1 MKKIIIWLLALG
13 GGLLVLLLA
22 AVLIVPR
29 FLDAESYLPTIEK
42 KVTEATGRSFSL
54 GKDVKVSVFPWV
66 GASFTNLQMGNPE
79 TFGGGEFV
87 KVESFEARV
96 KLLPL
101 LSKKI
106 EIDKFVLNGPEIRLV
121 KMADGSVNWAF
132 APKKTES
139 ATPAP
144 ETQQKEGGGALPI
157 SSLNVGEF
165 AITDGRLIYTDMA
178 TEQTRE
184 ISNLNLRLEN
194 VSLESPIGLTFSAD
208 YDGQPVSVKGTVG
221 PIGKVPGEGTVKID
235 IVAKILKQLEV
246 VVAGEIVEPV
256 KEQKFNI
263 NLKVAAFSPRKLLEQ
278 LNVPFPVKTSDP
290 SVLNNL
296 QLDLRVQG
304 SPASVSVSNST
315 VTLDDSVLKLEARV
329 KDMAKPD
336 IAFKM
341 DLNTINLDR
350 YLPEASSEKKKT
362 EGQAGKSSSAE
373 PAKIDYAPLRRLVL
387 DGEVKVG
394 ELVAKGAKVQNVV
407 VKITGKNGVFDLNP
421 LSLDLYEGSVAM
433 NGNFNVQKDRPLANI
448 DFKTEN
454 VKAGPLLR
462 DSVNKD
468 VLRGTMN
475 AAAQIVFAG
484 DNATDIKKSLN
495 GSGNLT
501 FLDGAIVGIDIAEMG
516 RSLAAGLAGTQKPT
530 EKPTTDFAELKV
542 PFNLVY
548 GVFQTED
555 TSLLSP
561 LLRVAASGSANL
573 VNETLDMKVRPKIVG
588 SLKGQGDSENRSGIT
603 VPILVQGTFAKPTF
617 KPDVSALAN
626 EETIIE
632 AIKNPESLKEKGKS
646 LEETGKSLL
655 KDLGIRK

>member
-1 MKKIIIWLLALG
+1 MKKLIIWLLALG

-22 AVLIVPR
+22 AVLIIPR
-29 FLDAESYLPTIEK
+29 FIDVESYLPTIES
-42 KVTEATGRSFSL
+42 KVAEATGRSFSL
-54 GKDVKVSVFPWV
+54 GRDVDVSVFPWV
-66 GASFTNLQMGNPE
+66 GASFSNLQLGNPE
-79 TFGGGEFV
+79 KFGGGEFV
-87 KVESFEARV
+87 KVQSFEARV

-121 KMADGSVNWAF
+121 KMADGSVNWSF
-132 APKKTES
+132 AANKSTQPQTV
-139 ATPAP
+139 P
-144 ETQQKEGGGALPI
+144 ETQPKEAGGALPI

-165 AITDGRLIYTDMA
+165 AITDGRLIYSDMS
-178 TEQTRE
+178 TKQTRE

-194 VSLESPIGLTFSAD
+194 VSLESPIGLDFSAD
-208 YDGQPVSVKGTVG
+208 YDGQPVSVKGSVG

-235 IVAKILKQLEV
+235 IIAKALQQLEV
-246 VVAGEIVEPV
+246 AVVGEIIEPV

-263 NLKVAAFSPRKLLEQ
+263 DLKVASFSPRQLLEQ
-278 LNVPFPVKTSDP
+278 LKIPLPLKTSDP
-290 SVLNNL
+290 NVLNNL
-296 QLDLRVQG
+296 QVDIRVQG

-315 VTLDDSVLKLEARV
+315 VTLDDSVLKLEAAV

-336 IAFKM
+336 VAFKM
-341 DLNTINLDR
+341 DLNSINLDR
-350 YLPEASSEKKKT
+350 YLPESSSKESKT
-362 EGQAGKSSSAE
+362 QGQADKTSSAE
-373 PAKIDYAPLRRLVL
+373 PADIDYAPLRRLVL

-394 ELVAKGAKVQNVV
+394 ELTAKGAKVQNVL
-407 VKITGKNGVFDLNP
+407 VKIIGKNGVFDLNP

-433 NGNFNVQKDRPLANI
+433 IGNFNVQKDRPLSSI
-448 DFKTEN
+448 DLKTTN

-462 DSVNKD
+462 DSTKKD

-475 AAAQIVFAG
+475 AAAKIVFAG

-495 GSGNLT
+495 GSGDLT

-516 RSLAAGLAGTQKPT
+516 RNLAAGLSGTQKPA

-542 PFNLVY
+542 PFKLVS
-548 GVFQTED
+548 GVFQTEN
-555 TSLLSP
+555 TALLSP
-561 LLRVAASGSANL
+561 LLRVNASGSANL
-573 VNETLDMKVRPKIVG
+573 VSEQLDMKVRPKIVG
-588 SLKGQGDSENRSGIT
+588 SLKGQGDTEERSGLT
-603 VPILVQGTFAKPTF
+603 VPIIVQGTFAKPTF

-655 KDLGIRK
+655 KGLGIRK